1 MKKLFLLLFMLGA
14 GLSVQAQQ
22 YNSKELSDLFS
33 DELYPLAKDI
43 SEYTNKVI
51 AYGNVISIVKKT
63 GTTSL
68 AKKKIEGISVEA
80 HSFSLL
86 TSSGKEINLNNDMLL
101 ANKVVNKFFDVLR
114 RVKESM
120 KEDNRK
126 EVEDILN
133 SL

>member
-14 GLSVQAQQ
+14 GLSTQAQTQ
-22 YNSKELSDLFS
+22 NWEGLHILHK

-43 SEYTNKVI
+43 SELTDKVI
-51 AYGNVISIVKKT
+51 ANGNVISIVKDN

-68 AKKKIEGISVEA
+68 VKELDKSVPIE
-80 HSFSLL
+80 FYNYKLL
-86 TSSGKEINLNNDMLL
+86 TSTGRELKLDDLMM

-114 RVKESM
+114 RVKENESADT
-120 KEDNRK
+120 KQEI
-126 EVEDILN
+126 EDILN